1 MRHDMKI
8 LVAPDKFKG
17 SLGAREVAENIA
29 AGLREALPEA
39 AIVLLPIADGGE
51 GTAEVIC
58 AAAHGEWISCPVHD
72 ANGGPIAARY
82 AMLPDGE
89 TAVLETSE
97 AIGLWRIPA
106 EERAPLR
113 ASSLGAGEMLLHA
126 ARRGAKK
133 LIVGLG
139 GSATNDGGF
148 GMARALGFRFLD
160 RKGAEL
166 TGTVAEL
173 RGLARI
179 APPLLPEFPTII
191 AAVDVQNPLLGKR
204 GATRVFGPQKGSSV
218 AELELLEEALTQLA
232 DIVARDFGVDHRDV
246 PGAGAAGGLGFGLL
260 SLASA
265 TLRPGFDV
273 VAEAIGLEDAVC
285 NADVVI
291 TGEGRMDAQT
301 LEGKAPAGIAV
312 LARRHRKKIY
322 AIVGQLEDSHEL
334 RGLFDGI
341 SVLSVSNFDEAIA
354 AAPRLLRACARELAA
369 AASLRSARGK
379 TSPSPYT

>member
-1 MRHDMKI
+1 MRI
-8 LVAPDKFKG
+8 LVAPDKFKS

-39 AIVLLPIADGGE
+39 GIVLLPIADGGE

-58 AAAHGEWISCPVHD
+58 VAAHGEWASCPAHN
-72 ANGGPIAARY
+72 ANGGSITARY
-82 AMLPDGE
+82 VMLAGGE

-97 AIGLWRIPA
+97 AIGLWRIA
-106 EERAPLR
+106 TEEPAPLR
-113 ASSLGAGEMLLHA
+113 ASSFGAGEMLLHA
-126 ARRGAKK
+126 ARRGAHRI
-133 LIVGLG
+133 IVGLG

-160 RKGAEL
+160 HNGTEL
-166 TGTVAEL
+166 TGTVSEL

-179 APPLLPEFPTII
+179 EAPLWPDFPTII

-204 GATRVFGPQKGSSV
+204 GATRVYGSQKGSSA
-218 AELELLEEALTQLA
+218 AELDLLEGALTHLA
-232 DIVARDFGVDHRDV
+232 DVVARDFGVDHRDV

-260 SLASA
+260 SFASA

-273 VAEAIGLEDAVC
+273 VAECIGVEEAVR

-301 LEGKAPAGIAV
+301 LEGKAPAGIAR
-312 LARRHRKKIY
+312 LARRFGKKIY
-322 AIVGQLEDSHEL
+322 AIVGQLEDGQEL

-341 SVLSVSNFDEAIA
+341 SVLSDPNVDEAIA
-354 AAPRLLRACARELAA
+354 AAPRLLRERARELATTA
-369 AASLRSARGK
+369 CLRSARERN
-379 TSPSPYT
+379 SPSPRT

>member
-1 MRHDMKI
+1 MRI

-58 AAAHGEWISCPVHD
+58 AAAHGEWASCPAHD
-72 ANGGPIAARY
+72 ANGVPITARY
-82 AMLPDGE
+82 AMLAHGE

-113 ASSLGAGEMLLHA
+113 ASSFGAGEMLLHA

-133 LIVGLG
+133 IIVGLG

-160 RKGAEL
+160 QNGTEL

-179 APPLLPEFPTII
+179 ETPLLPDFPTII
-191 AAVDVQNPLLGKR
+191 AAVDVQNPLLGQR
-204 GATRVFGPQKGSSV
+204 GATRVYGLQKGSSG
-218 AELELLEEALTQLA
+218 AELDLLEEALTHLA
-232 DIVARDFGVDHRDV
+232 DVVARDFGVDHRDV

-260 SLASA
+260 SFASA
-265 TLRPGFDV
+265 ALRPGFDV
-273 VAEAIGLEDAVC
+273 VAECIGVEEAVR

-291 TGEGRMDAQT
+291 TGEGRMDSQT
-301 LEGKAPAGIAV
+301 LEGKAPAGIANV
-312 LARRHRKKIY
+312 ARRLGKRIY
-322 AIVGQLEDSHEL
+322 AIVGQLEDSQEL

-341 SVLSVSNFDEAIA
+341 SVLSDRNVDEAIA
-354 AAPRLLRACARELAA
+354 AAPGLLRERARELGQN
-369 AASLRSARGK
+369 L
-379 TSPSPYT
+379 